1 MMAEAATASI
11 ALTRFSPVDWV
22 PRYVIQISRPK
33 SAAVPRRQIPYQSGP
48 DVAPS
53 KWSQV
58 KEAYTT
64 TIETRPNT
72 QANPGRDDC
81 NITRERSRPGR
92 PDPLRTRLVSRV
104 PASRKLSGAGGLLGS
119 PLPVRWL
126 LSDGRGFQWFLL
138 RRIVRDSPRT
148 KLQP

>member
-1 MMAEAATASI
+1 MAEAATASI

-53 KWSQV
+53 KWSHV

-64 TIETRPNT
+64 TIGTRPNT
-72 QANPGRDDC
+72 QAIQARLSQYYPRAVAAGTTN
-81 NITRERSRPGR
+81 T
-92 PDPLRTRLVSRV
+92 LRTSLVSRV
-104 PASRKLSGAGGLLGS
+104 PASGRLSGAGGLLGS

-126 LSDGRGFQWFLL
+126 LPDARGFQWFLL
-138 RRIVRDSPRT
+138 GRIVRDSPRT